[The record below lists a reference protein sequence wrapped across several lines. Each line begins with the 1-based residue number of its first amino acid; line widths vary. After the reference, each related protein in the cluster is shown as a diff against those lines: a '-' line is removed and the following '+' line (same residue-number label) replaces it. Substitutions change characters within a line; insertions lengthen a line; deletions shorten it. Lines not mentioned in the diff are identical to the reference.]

1 MRNLDRALESR
12 AAEEKGKHKSRKKL
26 CWRVSPPSN
35 EKKILFSVA
44 CGEERQQ
51 EERHGRRWK

>member
-44 CGEERQQ
+44 CGEERQ
-51 EERHGRRWK
+51 